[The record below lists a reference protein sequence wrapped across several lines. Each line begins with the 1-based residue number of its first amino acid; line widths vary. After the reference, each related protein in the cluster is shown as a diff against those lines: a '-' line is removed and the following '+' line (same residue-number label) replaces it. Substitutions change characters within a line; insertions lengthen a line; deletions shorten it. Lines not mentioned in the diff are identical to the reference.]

1 MESDSSLRGDVDH
14 AFFSSDSEA
23 GGRGPGTKEP
33 ETPRDQPGTGTPRAE
48 NHVGGH
54 TPVPVRQVTFGDKSD
69 SDSVNEDAEGGASP
83 RVRAGEPAK
92 DAKLDTASGEDT
104 SATRGHKEEGDDIE
118 TTPRAEAESHESNR
132 SRGSSTSSSSSSDE
146 DSSTDD
152 RKSIDG
158 RTAQNSAKIEDDVK
172 SEKKMEDD
180 AKSESDGKLEDETKS
195 ERGAQSPFRTQ
206 SADHG
211 KPPDHANSP
220 NGARS
225 RGRSSSQGS
234 ARSYRD
240 SSSDTVKSR
249 SSTASKKSIA
259 SRTSAKSK
267 KSTGSR
273 ARSQASQS
281 REEHGTR
288 AGASVKNDSSSSD
301 EEDHTVPPAKAQGL
315 RKPSPVM
322 KSTSDSLDGGPRSP
336 RQAKASKKQDRKAD
350 IWQAPAICSTAK
362 PVKTT
367 KQSSSSAISSSS
379 TLSPLSSGVE
389 GQSGGGYRSSR
400 VLSEAEDLNHLLKA
414 VVAMETRPKTRR
426 APGEGSSATSRV
438 LRASAYGN
446 VRRPLRSN
454 YSFSEEQVRRID
466 RDNQRLLERL
476 CHLSLPPLPPP
487 VRRAGSGSVVMV
499 PSRPYHTA
507 VTRERALRRIQEENM
522 LILRRLE
529 AVRPTPGLSRAE
541 LLLQYSRQ
549 AAYMGGPS
557 WAPSSSPR
565 RARRLGVHSS
575 V

>member
-1 MESDSSLRGDVDH
+1 MESDSSLRGEVDH
-14 AFFSSDSEA
+14 TFFSSDSEA
-23 GGRGPGTKEP
+23 GSRGPGTKEP
-33 ETPRDQPGTGTPRAE
+33 ETPRDQQGTGTPRAE

-54 TPVPVRQVTFGDKSD
+54 TPVPVRQVTFGYKSD
-69 SDSVNEDAEGGASP
+69 SDSVDEDAEGGASP
-83 RVRAGEPAK
+83 RVRAAEPAK

-104 SATRGHKEEGDDIE
+104 SETGGHKEEGDDIE
-118 TTPRAEAESHESNR
+118 TTPRAESESHESNR
-132 SRGSSTSSSSSSDE
+132 SRESSTSCSSSDE
-146 DSSTDD
+146 DSSAED

-158 RTAQNSAKIEDDVK
+158 RTAQNGAKIEDDVK
-172 SEKKMEDD
+172 SENKMEDD
-180 AKSESDGKLEDETKS
+180 AKSESDGKLESETKS
-195 ERGAQSPFRTQ
+195 ERGAQSPFRAQ
-206 SADHG
+206 SANHG

-220 NGARS
+220 DGARS

-288 AGASVKNDSSSSD
+288 ARASVKNDSSSSD
-301 EEDHTVPPAKAQGL
+301 EEDHTVAGKAQGL
-315 RKPSPVM
+315 RKPSPVV

-362 PVKTT
+362 PVKTA

-476 CHLSLPPLPPP
+476 CRLSLPPLPPPP

-557 WAPSSSPR
+557 WAPSSPPR